1 MHPDVSILSL
11 IAHSEQLHLRVWTQL
26 QIWVGLVSGFYGGKL
41 MCDLYANEPNP
52 DLQLMSSPDKTG
64 WLPPEPLRYLQ
75 MNVSLAMRHHR
86 L

>member
-1 MHPDVSILSL
+1 MALSRSHTPL
-11 IAHSEQLHLRVWTQL
+11 LGRMGTDNTLLYSVGYNGF
-26 QIWVGLVSGFYGGKL
+26 GLVSGFYGGKL
-41 MCDLYANEPNP
+41 ICELYANEPNP

-64 WLPPEPLRYLQ
+64 RLPPEPLRYLQ